1 MTKKRSDGEPQV
13 VGFFGLGLDNADGHQ
28 RITHSDHFLIL
39 GGSEETHEH
48 MQDTAIR
55 FAEALR
61 RRGKALDEATVE
73 EALDL
78 LRESRDRS
86 V

>member
-1 MTKKRSDGEPQV
+1 MTKKRNGEEPQV

-39 GGSEETHEH
+39 GGSEETHEQ

-61 RRGKALDEATVE
+61 RRGKALDDTTVE

-78 LRESRDRS
+78 LRESRDKS

>member
-1 MTKKRSDGEPQV
+1 MTKKRNGEEPQV
-13 VGFFGLGLDNADGHQ
+13 VGFLGLGLDNADGHQ
-28 RITHSDHFLIL
+28 RVTHSEHFLIL
-39 GGSEETHEH
+39 GGSEETHER

-61 RRGKALDEATVE
+61 RRGKALDETTAE

-78 LRESRDRS
+78 LRESRDKS